1 VRKKQQPLP
10 NNFGLWYIVINNF
23 SHSLLRGIVMW
34 LSALADGVKAAIED
48 IAFEAEARL
57 RLQAMGL
64 GIGQEVSIVR
74 KSHGRGPMMLRSGGS
89 YLMVRHQDA
98 EKIRVRKL
106 P

>member
-1 VRKKQQPLP
+1 
-10 NNFGLWYIVINNF
+10 
-23 SHSLLRGIVMW
+23 MW
-34 LSALADGVKAAIED
+34 LNTLTNGVKAAIEE
-48 IAFEAEARL
+48 IAFEAEARV

-74 KSHGRGPMMLRSGGS
+74 QSHGKGPMMLRSGSS

-98 EKIRVRKL
+98 NRIRVRKL